1 MILPVFPP
9 AKIERSAIWKFR
21 LFIDQTFDWT
31 LASAD
36 KVNVETGQAAF
47 WGIKKGEAKKYSLW
61 NTVSTRNLYM
71 LDLEFFTEAIF
82 Y

>member
-9 AKIERSAIWKFR
+9 AKIERSAIWEFWP
-21 LFIDQTFDWT
+21 FIYQTFDWT

-47 WGIKKGEAKKYSLW
+47 WGIKKAKR
-61 NTVSTRNLYM
+61 RNILY
-71 LDLEFFTEAIF
+71 EIQSVPETFIC
-82 Y
+82 